1 MKKLAADVWTGLR
14 TGPARAGLAFSSLA
28 LGLFAVTILLS
39 TLDALRR
46 QSRDLVEAFGAGSF
60 VLVRSASAPEE
71 DAAWNRR
78 QAEFFQEN
86 LGAAALV
93 SGVKW
98 LSPPAGADFAVATTD
113 GQLARARGWRL
124 VEGRALD
131 DGDVRQGSRH
141 AMASATLCRQNR
153 WRTGDIILLGNEPFR
168 LVGCFDAGGD
178 PALGVAKEAVFI
190 PYTAD
195 ALEKGG
201 ETALSRVDAL
211 LFRAGKGTSPEVLK
225 RRVSALLKQPGL
237 GLEGVD
243 WITPESLLQG
253 IRRWQRAIGWTAG
266 AGGALGLLL
275 GAVTLA
281 GMLLTGVRERVPE
294 IGLRRALGARR
305 SEIAGLFVAESLALT
320 GAAAAAGMC
329 AAEVALR
336 GLGGRFPLPF
346 HFGAGTRLLPL
357 ALAVAIALLCS
368 IGPAWMAARLP
379 PAEALR
385 NE

>member
-39 TLDALRR
+39 TLEALRR

-60 VLVRSASAPEE
+60 MLVRSASAPEP
-71 DAAWNRR
+71 AAWTRR
-78 QAEFFQEN
+78 QADFLREN
-86 LGAAALV
+86 LGSEAAV

-98 LSPPAGADFAVATTD
+98 LPPMAGVDFAMATTD
-113 GQLARARGWRL
+113 GHLARTRGWRFTA
-124 VEGRALD
+124 GRALD
-131 DGDVRQGSRH
+131 ELDVRQASRH
-141 AMASATLCRQNR
+141 AMASAGLCRRNR
-153 WRTGDIILLGNEPFR
+153 WRTGDLLPLGNELFR

-178 PALGVAKEAVFI
+178 PALGAAQDAVFI

-195 ALEKGG
+195 ALDMRG
-201 ETALSRVDAL
+201 EEASVRVDAL
-211 LFRAGKGTSPEVLK
+211 LFRAGEGTSPEALK
-225 RRVSALLKQPGL
+225 RRVAALLEQPGL
-237 GLEGVD
+237 GTEGIE

-294 IGLRRALGARR
+294 IGLRRALGARQ

-320 GAAAAAGMC
+320 GAAAAAGMLV
-329 AAEVALR
+329 AEGALR
-336 GLGGRFPLPF
+336 WLGGRFPLPF
-346 HFGAGTRLLPL
+346 HFGAGVRLLPL
-357 ALAVAIALLCS
+357 ALAGVIALGCS
-368 IGPAWMAARLP
+368 LGPAWMAARLP